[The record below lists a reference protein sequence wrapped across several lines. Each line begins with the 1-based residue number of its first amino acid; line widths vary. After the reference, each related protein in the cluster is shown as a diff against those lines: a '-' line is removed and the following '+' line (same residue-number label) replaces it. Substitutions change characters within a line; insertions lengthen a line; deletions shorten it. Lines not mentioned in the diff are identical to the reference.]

1 MELWEL
7 SAREEIR
14 ETMARYHHCGDSGN
28 FTDMAA
34 LFAVDGVLEI
44 KGEQT
49 VAGRAAIVEFL
60 TGLNRDVVA
69 MSEVPML
76 RHYSTNVTIT
86 VVSAEEATAAS
97 AFLVLAETGLD
108 HWGRYRD
115 RLIPADGGW
124 RFAHRLVR
132 TDGYAPDGWA
142 ISRLR
147 TRRAAG
153 TST

>member
-1 MELWEL
+1 MDLWEL

-14 ETMARYHHCGDSGN
+14 ETLARYHHAGDSGR
-28 FTDMAA
+28 FTEMAA

-44 KGEQT
+44 HGESSHN
-49 VAGRAAIVEFL
+49 GRAAIVDFL
-60 TGLNRDVVA
+60 TGVNRDVRA
-69 MSEVPML
+69 MSDVPML

-86 VVSAEEATAAS
+86 IASPQEATAAS
-97 AFLVLAETGLD
+97 AFLVLTDSALD

-115 RLIPADGGW
+115 RFVPEDGGW

-142 ISRLR
+142 IK
-147 TRRAAG
+147 RRPSA
-153 TST
+153 S

>member
-14 ETMARYHHCGDSGN
+14 ETLARYHHAGDSGR
-28 FTDMAA
+28 FDDMAA
-34 LFAVDGVLEI
+34 LFTVDGVLEI

-49 VAGRAAIVEFL
+49 VTGRAAIIEFL
-60 TGLNRDVVA
+60 TGVNRDVVA
-69 MSEVPML
+69 SSDVPML

-86 VVSAEEATAAS
+86 VSSPTEATAAS

-115 RLIPADGGW
+115 RLVPADGGW

-132 TDGYAPDGWA
+132 TDGYAPGGWA
-142 ISRLR
+142 I
-147 TRRAAG
+147 RRG
-153 TST
+153 QGR

>member
-14 ETMARYHHCGDSGN
+14 ETLARYHHFGDSGK
-28 FTDMAA
+28 FTEMAA
-34 LFAVDGVLEI
+34 LFAIDGVLEVR
-44 KGEQT
+44 GEPPCE
-49 VAGRAAIVEFL
+49 GREAIVEFL
-60 TGLNRDVVA
+60 TGVNRDVVA

-86 VVSAEEATAAS
+86 VVSPEEATAAS

-115 RLIPADGGW
+115 RLVPSDGGW

-142 ISRLR
+142 IKRQNRGGEPQS
-147 TRRAAG
+147 
-153 TST
+153 S

>member
-7 SAREEIR
+7 AAREEIR
-14 ETMARYHHCGDSGN
+14 ETLARYHHFGDSGK
-28 FTDMAA
+28 FVEMAG
-34 LFAVDGVLEI
+34 LFAVDGVLEVR
-44 KGEQT
+44 GEK
-49 VAGRAAIVEFL
+49 AIDGRSAIVDYL
-60 TGLNRDVVA
+60 TGVNRDVVA
-69 MSEVPML
+69 MSDVPML

-86 VVSAEEATAAS
+86 VLSEHEATAAS

-115 RLIPADGGW
+115 RLVAADGGW

-142 ISRLR
+142 IKRIR
-147 TRRAAG
+147 G
-153 TST
+153 